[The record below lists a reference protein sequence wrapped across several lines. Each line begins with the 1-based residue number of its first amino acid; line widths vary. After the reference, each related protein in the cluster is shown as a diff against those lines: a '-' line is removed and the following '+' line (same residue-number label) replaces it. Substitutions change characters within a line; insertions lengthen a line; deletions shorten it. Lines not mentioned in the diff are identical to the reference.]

1 MNIVKNFKKLILI
14 PVVILVAAIVVC
26 AVCGGLNL
34 GVDFTGGSMV
44 IVDIGTE
51 FDSEK
56 VLSIVEKVEGTGT
69 GVSVTTSE
77 NTQALIKIQSSGDSA
92 TDEQVITNM
101 VEAIKA
107 GGFENAKR
115 GTTDSVGA
123 SSSTELIKNAL
134 LSVGIA
140 CVLMLIYITI
150 RFEFWMA
157 VGSVVALVH
166 DVLIMICMMGIFR
179 ISVDSNFI
187 AACLTIVGY
196 SINNTVIIFDKVR
209 DNLYSAT
216 DIDRAQIVQDSV
228 KSTLGRTINTTITTL
243 IMIVSLYI
251 FGVHSVKVFSFPII
265 VGLLAGTFSSLVIA
279 PSIWALCS
287 AKGKKNTKV
296 VRKVKVIK

>member
-14 PVVILVAAIVVC
+14 PAVILVAAIVVC

-92 TDEQVITNM
+92 TDEQIITNM

-123 SSSTELIKNAL
+123 SSSAELIKNAL

-287 AKGKKNTKV
+287 AKGKKNTKA
-296 VRKVKVIK
+296 VRKVKAIK